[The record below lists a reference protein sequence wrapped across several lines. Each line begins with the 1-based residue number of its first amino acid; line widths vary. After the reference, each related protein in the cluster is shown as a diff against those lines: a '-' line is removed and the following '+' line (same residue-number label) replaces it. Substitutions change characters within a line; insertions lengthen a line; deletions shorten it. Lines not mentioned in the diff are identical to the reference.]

1 MIQYTRGFALEQGV
15 VIEFD
20 KGSCNGVVREK
31 GVVDELDSKWFG
43 RRSGDELVLSL
54 VETAYLLLGGR
65 ATVRVD
71 GESVSDLHGLVS
83 LRHECF
89 AEFFWPMLTV
99 YKDLRDRGRR
109 VRPLGGNSFLVKDKH
124 GDVRIVYVL
133 EEKALESTDSLVKY
147 VEAARSNS
155 LQAVFAIVSLQGD
168 LTYYEVSR
176 ISPVVG

>member
-1 MIQYTRGFALEQGV
+1 MEQQATV
-15 VIEFD
+15 YFD
-20 KGSCNGVVREK
+20 EESCNGVVRERS
-31 GVVDELDSKWFG
+31 VVDELDGKWFG

-54 VETAYLLLGGR
+54 VEIAYLLLSGKV
-65 ATVRVD
+65 AVRVG
-71 GESVSDLHGLVS
+71 GEVASDLNALLS

-109 VRPLGGNSFLVKDKH
+109 VRPLGGNSFLVKDKL
-124 GDVRIVYVL
+124 GDVRVVYVL
-133 EEKALESTDSLVKY
+133 EEKVLESTDSLVKY

-168 LTYYEVSR
+168 LTYYEVSK